1 MSEKV
6 YHPMEVQVELSL
18 CRAEIAHMRD
28 ELYQLKSE
36 MGRIQEWIYRTE
48 QHKGGLGD

>member
-1 MSEKV
+1 MV
-6 YHPMEVQVELSL
+6 THHPLDIRVELSL
-18 CRAEIAHMRD
+18 CRAELAHMRD

-36 MGRIQEWIYRTE
+36 LSLVQERLYQAE